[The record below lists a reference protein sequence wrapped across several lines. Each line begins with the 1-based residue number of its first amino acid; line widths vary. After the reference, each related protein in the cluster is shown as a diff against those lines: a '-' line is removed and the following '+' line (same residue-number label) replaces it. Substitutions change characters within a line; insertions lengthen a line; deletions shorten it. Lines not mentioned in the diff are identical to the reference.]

1 MASNL
6 TDRLSRLVKTMR
18 GQARITESNVQEML
32 REVRMALLEAD
43 VALPVVRDF
52 ITRVTDKALGAV
64 ISMLAEL
71 YLEKRTIRMQLE
83 DTDDEDIIGDLEWR
97 LKMIRNEESSLH
109 RIESGLQS
117 RIKVG

>member
-1 MASNL
+1 MGQIMRAYESMWGPYLTPEEASCAAV
-6 TDRLSRLVKTMR
+6 D
-18 GQARITESNVQEML
+18 Q
-32 REVRMALLEAD
+32 
-43 VALPVVRDF
+43 
-52 ITRVTDKALGAV
+52 TDKTLGAV

-71 YLEKRTIRMQLE
+71 YMEKRTIRMQLE
-83 DTDDEDIIGDLEWR
+83 DTDDEEIIGDLEWR